1 MTEVS
6 VEDGKLVTLAR
17 AARVRAGSAQGAA
30 VRDADGRTYVA
41 VGVVLASFQLTA
53 LQLAVAM
60 AVSSGASGLAAAVVV
75 GAEPDAGP
83 GLLALRDVTP
93 EAVEFHADPD
103 GELR

>member
-1 MTEVS
+1 VSEVS

-17 AARVRAGSAQGAA
+17 AARARAGSAQGAA
-30 VRDADGRTYVA
+30 VRDADGRSYVA
-41 VGVVLASFQLTA
+41 VGVVLASLQLTA

-60 AVSSGASGLAAAVVV
+60 AVSSGASGIAAAVVV

-93 EAVEFHADPD
+93 EAVAYDADPD
-103 GELR
+103 GTLR

>member
-1 MTEVS
+1 VTEVS

-17 AARVRAGSAQGAA
+17 AARARAGSAQGAA

-41 VGVVLASFQLTA
+41 VGVVLASLQLTA

-93 EAVEFHADPD
+93 EAVAYHADPD
-103 GELR
+103 GTLR

>member
-1 MTEVS
+1 M
-6 VEDGKLVTLAR
+6 
-17 AARVRAGSAQGAA
+17 
-30 VRDADGRTYVA
+30 RDADGRTYVA

-93 EAVEFHADPD
+93 EAVAYHADPD